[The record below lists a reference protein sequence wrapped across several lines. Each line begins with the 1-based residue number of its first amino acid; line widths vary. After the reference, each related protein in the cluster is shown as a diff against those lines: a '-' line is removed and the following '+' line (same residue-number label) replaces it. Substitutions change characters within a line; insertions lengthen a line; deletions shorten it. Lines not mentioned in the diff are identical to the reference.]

1 MDQLNKDWKKLQ
13 NKVRFVTEVV
23 AEQLVVRN
31 RKKKDLTAELL
42 KKGYDRFPPDSKKTK
57 KGKRKDQDDEE
68 DDQEEESETTDKKA
82 SSKPSKEKIM
92 MDNLDK
98 DYDYLLSMKI
108 WSLTA
113 EHIEALKKKLAE
125 KKEELDNLS
134 ARTPRDMWEED
145 LDFFMELWEVFEK
158 ELNDFEN
165 NVGKTNSKKKIKMPT
180 LHANARL
187 KAKQRAILRAKDRE
201 NGKDEMSVDEPSE
214 DSEAIVVKKDTTIDR
229 SKILGPKSAPINK
242 SKTNNSTKV
251 TLKKKD
257 EILTKKGTRT
267 LHDYFS
273 MDTSN
278 SASVSPKKK
287 GKKDQISISSS
298 ESPKKPLKDKKS
310 TLSKSQVQST
320 KDKTKQP
327 PKRKKSQ
334 SERKSDDSYYYTE
347 TSNGKTDKTDKTDKT
362 SKTERSDSDS
372 VFDSGDNAPS
382 ESDSSDSEVTLVSKK
397 PVPRGKSVKKTYL
410 SAHV

>member
-1 MDQLNKDWKKLQ
+1 
-13 NKVRFVTEVV
+13 
-23 AEQLVVRN
+23 
-31 RKKKDLTAELL
+31 LL
-42 KKGYDRFPPDSKKTK
+42 R
-57 KGKRKDQDDEE
+57 
-68 DDQEEESETTDKKA
+68 
-82 SSKPSKEKIM
+82 
-92 MDNLDK
+92 
-98 DYDYLLSMKI
+98 
-108 WSLTA
+108 
-113 EHIEALKKKLAE
+113 
-125 KKEELDNLS
+125 KKEELDNLTV
-134 ARTPRDMWEED
+134 RTPRDMWEED
-145 LDFFMELWEVFEK
+145 LDFFMELWDIFEK

-165 NVGKTNSKKKIKMPT
+165 NVGKTSSKKKIKMPT

-257 EILTKKGTRT
+257 EILTKKGKRT

-320 KDKTKQP
+320 KDKTKPP

-397 PVPRGKSVKKTYL
+397 PVPRNNNKSDKKTY
-410 SAHV
+410 SESD

>member
-1 MDQLNKDWKKLQ
+1 MSKQKN
-13 NKVRFVTEVV
+13 
-23 AEQLVVRN
+23 
-31 RKKKDLTAELL
+31 L
-42 KKGYDRFPPDSKKTK
+42 KRLI
-57 KGKRKDQDDEE
+57 
-68 DDQEEESETTDKKA
+68 KKA

-125 KKEELDNLS
+125 KKEELDNLTV
-134 ARTPRDMWEED
+134 RTPRDMWEED
-145 LDFFMELWEVFEK
+145 LDFFMELWDIFEK

-165 NVGKTNSKKKIKMPT
+165 NVGKTSSKKKIKMPT

-187 KAKQRAILRAKDRE
+187 KAKQRAVQRAKDRE

-214 DSEAIVVKKDTTIDR
+214 ESASAIVVVKKDTTINR
-229 SKILGPKSAPINK
+229 SKTLGPKSAPISK

-257 EILTKKGTRT
+257 EILTKKGKRT

-287 GKKDQISISSS
+287 GKKDRVRVSISSS
-298 ESPKKPLKDKKS
+298 ESLKKPVNKKS
-310 TLSKSQVQST
+310 NLSKSQVPST
-320 KDKTKQP
+320 KDKTKAP

-334 SERKSDDSYYYTE
+334 SERKSDSSYYYTE
-347 TSNGKTDKTDKTDKT
+347 SSPGKTDKT

-382 ESDSSDSEVTLVSKK
+382 ESDTSDSEVTLVSKK
-397 PVPRGKSVKKTYL
+397 PVPRNNNKSDKKTY
-410 SAHV
+410 SESD

>member
-1 MDQLNKDWKKLQ
+1 
-13 NKVRFVTEVV
+13 
-23 AEQLVVRN
+23 
-31 RKKKDLTAELL
+31 
-42 KKGYDRFPPDSKKTK
+42 
-57 KGKRKDQDDEE
+57 
-68 DDQEEESETTDKKA
+68 
-82 SSKPSKEKIM
+82 M

-113 EHIEALKKKLAE
+113 EHIELLKKKLAE
-125 KKEELDNLS
+125 KKEELDNLT

-145 LDFFMELWEVFEK
+145 LDFLMELWEVFEK

-165 NVGKTNSKKKIKMPT
+165 NVGKTSSKKKIKMPT

-187 KAKQRAILRAKDRE
+187 KAKQRSLQRAKDRE

-214 DSEAIVVKKDTTIDR
+214 DSAAASVVVNKKDTTAIRR
-229 SKILGPKSAPINK
+229 SKTLNPKSAPK
-242 SKTNNSTKV
+242 SKSTKTNSNSTKV

-278 SASVSPKKK
+278 SASVSPKKNK
-287 GKKDQISISSS
+287 GKKDRAVSISSS
-298 ESPKKPLKDKKS
+298 SSSSDSPKKPVNKTKKS
-310 TLSKSQVQST
+310 PLSKSQVQST
-320 KDKTKQP
+320 KDKSKPP

-334 SERKSDDSYYYTE
+334 SERKDSDSSYYYTE
-347 TSNGKTDKTDKTDKT
+347 TSKGKTDKT
-362 SKTERSDSDS
+362 SRTERSDSDS

-382 ESDSSDSEVTLVSKK
+382 ESDTDSEVTLVGSKK
-397 PVPRGKSVKKTYL
+397 PPPAPKGNNNKSVKK
-410 SAHV
+410 